1 MPVSRKEVYVS
12 HRLFGSLGAV
22 AAAIAL
28 LSSASIAAAQGPAPS
43 ADTPKASTYNG
54 PRTPDGQ
61 PDIQGYYGADG
72 NFGEPNAFLG
82 IGGSVPA
89 YDRVWS
95 ADSAD
100 RKAEIEE
107 QAKKEATG
115 GKPAPPPQQG
125 GGPAGQVRRLDTA
138 DARIPYTEAAR
149 VKKLE
154 LIKETVGNPKG
165 IRHIDFV
172 DTVMRCLPAG
182 VPRASQGVYNYN
194 GLQILQPPG
203 HVVILTEWNH
213 IYRIIPIDGR
223 PHVSK
228 NIKMWMGDSRGR
240 WEGNTL
246 VVDWTNSNGRT
257 WMDQAGSF
265 HSDAIHIVERYTIA
279 DDKTL
284 KYEATIEDPNVYTKP
299 FKFFMTLENKN
310 EPGYELYEYACTE
323 GNLALEHAL
332 IKN

>member
-1 MPVSRKEVYVS
+1 MS

-22 AAAIAL
+22 AGAIAL
-28 LSSASIAAAQGPAPS
+28 LSSVSIAAAQGPAAS
-43 ADTPKASTYNG
+43 ADTPKSSTYTP
-54 PRTPDGQ
+54 PRLPDGQ
-61 PDIQGYYGADG
+61 PDIQGYYGAEG
-72 NFGEPNAFLG
+72 SFGEPNAFLG

-95 ADSAD
+95 ADSAT
-100 RKAEIEE
+100 RKAEIDE
-107 QAKKEATG
+107 QAKKEAAL
-115 GKPAPPPQQG
+115 GKPEPPRPQGQPGAQQG
-125 GGPAGQVRRLDTA
+125 GGQPGQRLDTP
-138 DARIPYTEAAR
+138 DGRIPYTEAAR

-228 NIKMWMGDSRGR
+228 NIKMWMGDSRGH

-257 WMDQAGSF
+257 WMDQAGSY
-265 HSDAIHIVERYTIA
+265 HTDAIHIVERYTIT
-279 DDKTL
+279 DGKTL
-284 KYEATIEDPNVYTKP
+284 KYEATIEDPNVYTHP
-299 FKFFMTLENKN
+299 FKFFMTLENKD

-332 IKN
+332 IKDEKK